1 MKVYDNRLTLWNAG
15 KLPDELTIE
24 QLFQVH
30 ESIPRNPLL
39 AEVCYKAGYIDSWDR
54 GVEKISDACQAAK
67 LPAPQFIERS
77 GGMVVELNRS
87 LPKSSV
93 KVVEKV
99 GEKVGENLTDNQ
111 KMILKILS
119 KNPCTSA
126 RQLSDLIGISARK
139 IEVNLRKLK
148 AKSILKRVGPAKGGH
163 WEIIDE

>member
-99 GEKVGENLTDNQ
+99 GEKVG
-111 KMILKILS
+111 
-119 KNPCTSA
+119 
-126 RQLSDLIGISARK
+126 
-139 IEVNLRKLK
+139 
-148 AKSILKRVGPAKGGH
+148 
-163 WEIIDE
+163 